1 MIKITNGKE
10 VAYVTNASF
19 ENDFKNQGFYKVNNM
34 EANEQAKAHLHD
46 PEKTQD
52 EKNVEE
58 ILAKPISSWNKG
70 ELKLV
75 ARVKNIDT
83 SGAANVS
90 EAKEIIKEFLE
101 L

>member
-10 VAYVTNASF
+10 IAYVTNAAF
-19 ENDFKNQGFYKVNNM
+19 ENDFKNQGFYKMNNM
-34 EANEQAKAHLHD
+34 EANEQTKAHLHV

-83 SGAANVS
+83 SSAANVS